1 MVLDWIY
8 LYNIR
13 KYEGVNMY
21 VTKYNPAKEL
31 QELRRGFKNFDSFLD
46 NFIEK
51 EGSLIKTDFA
61 PSVNTREG
69 EHAYHVEVDLPGVKK
84 EDINVNVKDNI
95 VTISGER
102 RAKEEIK
109 EEDYYK
115 VESSYGKFERSFTLP
130 ENVDVENIHAES
142 EDGVLEV
149 VIPKLVKAENRPKRI
164 EIK

>member
-1 MVLDWIY
+1 
-8 LYNIR
+8 
-13 KYEGVNMY
+13 MY
-21 VTKYNPAKEL
+21 ITKYSPTKEL
-31 QELRRGFKNFDSFLD
+31 DEFRKGFKHFDSFLD
-46 NFIEK
+46 NFIENR
-51 EGSLIKTDFA
+51 GSLVKTDFT

-69 EHAYHVEVDLPGVKK
+69 EHAYHVEVDLPGVNK
-84 EDINVNVKDNI
+84 ENINVDVKDNI

-102 RAKEEIK
+102 KTKKEVK

-149 VIPKLVKAENRPKRI
+149 VIPKLQEVEKQSKKI

>member
-1 MVLDWIY
+1 
-8 LYNIR
+8 
-13 KYEGVNMY
+13 MY

-31 QELRRGFKNFDSFLD
+31 LDLRRGFKDFDSFLD
-46 NFIEK
+46 NFIEDR
-51 EGSLIKTDFA
+51 GSLIKTDFT

-84 EDINVNVKDNI
+84 DDIDVDVKDNI

-102 RAKEEIK
+102 KSKKEVK

-142 EDGVLEV
+142 QDGVLEV
-149 VIPKLVKAENRPKRI
+149 VIPKLAKAENKSKKI

>member
-1 MVLDWIY
+1 
-8 LYNIR
+8 
-13 KYEGVNMY
+13 MY
-21 VTKYNPAKEL
+21 VTKYNPSKEL
-31 QELRRGFKNFDSFLD
+31 QEFRNGFKHLDSFLD
-46 NFIEK
+46 NFIENT
-51 EGSLIKTDFA
+51 GSLLKTDFA

-84 EDINVNVKDNI
+84 DDINVDVKDNI
-95 VTISGER
+95 VIISGER
-102 RAKEEIK
+102 KTKKEVK

-130 ENVDVENIHAES
+130 ENVDIENIHAES

-149 VIPKLVKAENRPKRI
+149 VIPKLAKAEKQSKKI

>member
-1 MVLDWIY
+1 
-8 LYNIR
+8 
-13 KYEGVNMY
+13 MY

-31 QELRRGFKNFDSFLD
+31 LDLRKGFKDFDSFLD
-46 NFIEK
+46 NFIEDR
-51 EGSLIKTDFA
+51 GSLIKTDFT

-84 EDINVNVKDNI
+84 DDIDVDVKDNI

-102 RAKEEIK
+102 KTKKEVK

-115 VESSYGKFERSFTLP
+115 VESSYGRFERSFTLP

-142 EDGVLEV
+142 QDGVLEV
-149 VIPKLVKAENRPKRI
+149 IIPKLTKSENKSKKI

>member
-1 MVLDWIY
+1 
-8 LYNIR
+8 
-13 KYEGVNMY
+13 MY
-21 VTKYNPAKEL
+21 VTKYNPSKEL
-31 QELRRGFKNFDSFLD
+31 QEFRNGFKHFDSFLD
-46 NFIEK
+46 NFIEDK
-51 EGSLIKTDFA
+51 GSLLKTDFT

-84 EDINVNVKDNI
+84 DDIDVDVKDNI

-102 RAKEEIK
+102 KSKKEVK

-142 EDGVLEV
+142 QDGVLEV
-149 VIPKLVKAENRPKRI
+149 VIPKLAKAENKSKKI